1 MKPTKELLGARI
13 KELRKAKG
21 LSQKE
26 LAEHIGIE
34 PQHMNRLEV
43 GRSYPTFD
51 RLERI
56 AAILNVPL
64 QDFFEFMH
72 HQGDEQ
78 LLSEIIGMVKSLDNE
93 QQKFVFRM
101 LKMLKNL

>member
-13 KELRKAKG
+13 KELRKARE

-26 LAEHIGIE
+26 LAELIGIE

-43 GRSYPTFD
+43 GKSYPSLD

-56 AAILNVPL
+56 AKVLNVPL
-64 QDFFEFMH
+64 RDFFDFMH
-72 HQGDEQ
+72 LQGAEQ
-78 LLSEIIGMVKSLDNE
+78 RLFAIVEMVKGLSVE
-93 QQKFVFRM
+93 QQKFVYRM
-101 LKMLKNL
+101 LKMLKEM